1 MRLLRI
7 AVVLAVSLLVAKRQ
21 LAPSRSA
28 IFAILAALL
37 VPSSK
42 LNRRPD
48 PCQQL
53 HPPIC
58 SGFAALQG

>member
-37 VPSSK
+37 VPSS
-42 LNRRPD
+42 
-48 PCQQL
+48 
-53 HPPIC
+53 
-58 SGFAALQG
+58 